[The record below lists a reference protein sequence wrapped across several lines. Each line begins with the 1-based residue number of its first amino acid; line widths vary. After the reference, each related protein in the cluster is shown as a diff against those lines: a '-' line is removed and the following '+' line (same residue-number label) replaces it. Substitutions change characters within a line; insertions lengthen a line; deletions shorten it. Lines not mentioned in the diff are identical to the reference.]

1 MLLKTTSVARD
12 PFLSPVLHGSIR
24 VPLPLHDFP
33 PSSKRSVYLSAK
45 TDFLKP
51 KSKDTTETIGSH
63 GHLRQRALHPTKGDK
78 WASSACVRVNMTHG
92 PCLHPEEHLQ
102 ACRLREP
109 SVEDCPR
116 RESCWAAG
124 WYRSRAPLSH
134 PEEPAYDIGT
144 LPPFHRGQ

>member
-12 PFLSPVLHGSIR
+12 AFLSPVLHGSTRI
-24 VPLPLHDFP
+24 PLPFHDFP
-33 PSSKRSVYLSAK
+33 PSSKRSIYLSAK
-45 TDFLKP
+45 TDFFLNP
-51 KSKDTTETIGSH
+51 NLMAPQRQWGSY

-78 WASSACVRVNMTHG
+78 WASSACVRVSMTHG
-92 PCLHPEEHLQ
+92 PCSHPVEHLQ

-116 RESCWAAG
+116 DSPAG
-124 WYRSRAPLSH
+124 HLDGTEAGLLC
-134 PEEPAYDIGT
+134 PEEPACDIGT